1 MPETVER
8 WLAEVT
14 TEPNFFFICV
24 LGKFVA
30 YHDVETSQWEFERAG
45 EDSFM
50 AFALPLLK
58 TLAEADRED
67 YVRCD
72 SDRYLDLIE

>member
-1 MPETVER
+1 
-8 WLAEVT
+8 
-14 TEPNFFFICV
+14 
-24 LGKFVA
+24 
-30 YHDVETSQWEFERAG
+30 
-45 EDSFM
+45 M

-72 SDRYLDLIE
+72 SDRYLDLID